1 MLKFAIII
9 VAILTLASVIDV
21 LLSSSIG
28 KRYRLFVAPGV
39 ILHELSHAFMCF
51 FTGAPVMGI
60 NLFKK
65 EGGEVRHGK
74 SKIPILGPILISIAP
89 FIVGALAVYFLA
101 TIVGIDNLNAQN
113 IIYTPS
119 GISSWIRE
127 VFNGLDIT
135 NYKTWI
141 GIYLILS
148 IAVTM
153 TPSLRDVMNMIVALI
168 MIFIATFIVY
178 RYTLFRPN
186 LAFIFSDQLFA
197 VLSSIL
203 ILLIFSLILS
213 IIIFVMVG
221 IFKQE

>member
-9 VAILTLASVIDV
+9 LAILFLAFVVDI
-21 LLSSSIG
+21 LLSNSIG

-51 FTGAPVMGI
+51 FTGAPVTGI
-60 NLFKK
+60 NMFKK

-74 SKIPILGPILISIAP
+74 SKIPILGPILISVAP
-89 FIVGALAVYFLA
+89 FIAGGLAIYFI
-101 TIVGIDNLNAQN
+101 TKIVGIENLEIQSITLSPNG
-113 IIYTPS
+113 IID
-119 GISSWIRE
+119 WARD
-127 VFNGLDIT
+127 VFSGLDLN

-153 TPSLRDVMNMIVALI
+153 TPSLQDVKNMLFSLIV
-168 MIFIATFIVY
+168 IFIAIFLIY
-178 RYTLFRPN
+178 QYTLFRPN
-186 LAFIFSDQLFA
+186 LSIIFTDQFFI
-197 VLSSIL
+197 VLASIA

-213 IIIFVMVG
+213 IVVFVITG
-221 IFKQE
+221 IFKE